1 MQRLTNYPN
10 VQIDSVHSRSICE
23 EVGYR
28 LRQFLN
34 NTPVD
39 HPRHVQLLDRMHR
52 QDFEGAPSIVPSS
65 DAAGEAR
72 GGAYRT
78 STSLRK
84 RTR

>member
-1 MQRLTNYPN
+1 MQRLASYPN

-34 NTPVD
+34 DTPVD

-52 QDFEGAPSIVPSS
+52 EDFEGAPSIVPSR
-65 DAAGEAR
+65 DAGEAR
-72 GGAYRT
+72 GSAYRT
-78 STSLRK
+78 STALRK
-84 RTR
+84 RIR

>member
-1 MQRLTNYPN
+1 MPRSTNYPN
-10 VQIDSVHSRSICE
+10 VQIDSVHSRAICE

-52 QDFEGAPSIVPSS
+52 QDFDGAPSIVPSFN
-65 DAAGEAR
+65 AGQAPSR
-72 GGAYRT
+72 AYRT
-78 STSLRK
+78 STALRK
-84 RTR
+84 RIR

>member
-1 MQRLTNYPN
+1 MQRLTNHPN
-10 VQIDSVHSRSICE
+10 VQIDSAHSRAICQ

-28 LRQFLN
+28 LRQFLG

-52 QDFEGAPSIVPSS
+52 QDFDGAPSVVPSS
-65 DAAGEAR
+65 DAGEAR
-72 GGAYRT
+72 TDTYWT
-78 STSLRK
+78 STARRK

>member
-1 MQRLTNYPN
+1 MRLINYPN
-10 VQIDSVHSRSICE
+10 VQIDSVHSRAICE

-34 NTPVD
+34 STPVD

-52 QDFEGAPSIVPSS
+52 RDFEGAPSIVPSYN
-65 DAAGEAR
+65 AGESR
-72 GGAYRT
+72 GSAGRT
-78 STSLRK
+78 STALRK

>member
-1 MQRLTNYPN
+1 MPRLTNYPD
-10 VQIDSVHSRSICE
+10 VQIDSVHSGAICE

-28 LRQFLN
+28 LRQILKDP
-34 NTPVD
+34 PVD
-39 HPRHVQLLDRMHR
+39 HPRHRQLLDQMHR
-52 QDFEGAPSIVPSS
+52 QDFDGAPSIIPSS
-65 DAAGEAR
+65 DVGEAR